1 MRNYVLLLSI
11 FFLIIIISYLIPNKP
26 LTITLNQIWSAN
38 LWYTY
43 SITLFGNIGTFRI
56 LTDVIFVWS
65 DIYQLTSS
73 MRKSL
78 FSYSKSGTAPLWLDS
93 LTKWPNTLKQ
103 FVGNLP
109 TNCLSVFGNFVWL
122 ALKGFSEE
130 TDFGKKYREQKNAY
144 WSPKNHNMTN
154 RRIRVCSSLLQLRNK
169 MNGNLPFTSNKAAE
183 ISVQRL
189 R

>member
-1 MRNYVLLLSI
+1 MRFSAIQNILTIVTSKKILQMRNYVLLLSI

-109 TNCLSVFGNFVWL
+109 TNCLSVWQF
-122 ALKGFSEE
+122 
-130 TDFGKKYREQKNAY
+130 
-144 WSPKNHNMTN
+144 
-154 RRIRVCSSLLQLRNK
+154 RVI
-169 MNGNLPFTSNKAAE
+169 GA
-183 ISVQRL
+183 
-189 R
+189 